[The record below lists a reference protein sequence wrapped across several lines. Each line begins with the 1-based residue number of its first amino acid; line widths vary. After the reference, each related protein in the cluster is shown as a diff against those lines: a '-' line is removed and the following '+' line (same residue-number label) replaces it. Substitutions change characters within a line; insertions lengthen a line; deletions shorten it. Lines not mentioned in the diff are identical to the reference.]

1 MKKYIDILK
10 RTTMF
15 CGISENDID
24 AMTTCLNASF
34 KDFKK
39 GEYIFRQGEYID
51 HFCVLISGSVH
62 IQSDDYWGNRSIIS
76 EVRVAEMFGESYAV
90 SGSSAVMIDAVA
102 TSDSTVAFFNVKK
115 LMTVCPHACG
125 FHNAVIQNLLIAL
138 THKNQSLMQKLTHI
152 SKRTTREKLISYLS
166 NQAKLFGSNSFSIPF
181 NRQQLADFLSVDR
194 SAMSNELC
202 KMRDDGLIIFDRNNF
217 TLL

>member
-15 CGISENDID
+15 CGISQNDID
-24 AMTTCLNASF
+24 AMTTCLNTSF

>member
-1 MKKYIDILK
+1 MKKYIEILK
-10 RTTMF
+10 QTTMF
-15 CGISENDID
+15 SGISENDIES
-24 AMTTCLNASF
+24 MINCLNASIRQ
-34 KDFKK
+34 FKK
-39 GEYIFRQGEYID
+39 GEYIFRQGEHID
-51 HFCVLISGSVH
+51 HFCVLLSGSVH

-90 SGSSAVMIDAVA
+90 GKNSAVMIDAVA
-102 TSDSTVAFFNVKK
+102 TSDSTVAFFNVRK

-125 FHNAVIQNLLIAL
+125 FHNAVIQNLLMAL
-138 THKNQSLMQKLTHI
+138 THKNQALMQKLTHI

-202 KMRDDGLIIFDRNNF
+202 KMRDEGLIEFHKSNF

>member
-166 NQAKLFGSNSFSIPF
+166 NQAKHFGSNSCSIPF